1 MAHIEPFTALRFTER
16 DVSNLIAPP
25 YDILDD
31 TDKAA
36 LLRKDDHNIV
46 AIDLPHVPPKTAG
59 PDEVYSRAAGEMTS
73 WLDIRCLARDELP
86 GLYVYHQSYKLGK
99 KTLTRKKFFARLRL
113 EEFGRGQVFAH
124 EQTFGGPK
132 EDRLKLTTATRCN
145 VSPIFGLYPDPTNE
159 VAALLGEAIDHREP
173 DQAGILDGI
182 QNVLWAV
189 TDRAVIEEVK
199 AKLADKPV
207 FIADGHHRYGTALM
221 YRAQQVAESG
231 EPTENDPV
239 NYVLA
244 VLGGMEDPGAT
255 IMPYF
260 RTITG
265 VPKIT
270 PDALR
275 QALAGSFKWEVVKR
289 PRDEEALAALLASA
303 GPSSMALYVGT
314 GDVCA
319 TIAPTKT
326 DLLAELEP
334 KRKAAWRTL
343 PYSVLH
349 RLIID
354 EIITP
359 KLCGGTA
366 PAIHYHKTMMEAVND
381 ATVSSGIACLMPATT
396 MQQLRDIC
404 TAGELM
410 PQKSTYFYPKL
421 ATGMVVNPLY

>member
-31 TDKAA
+31 ADKAA

-59 PDEVYSRAAGEMTS
+59 PDEVYQRAAGELTS
-73 WLDIRCLARDELP
+73 WLDIRCIARDERP
-86 GLYVYHQSYKLGK
+86 ALYVYHQSYKLGK

-113 EEFGRGQVFAH
+113 EEFGRGQVFPH

-145 VSPIFGLYPDPTNE
+145 LSPIFGLYPDPSNE
-159 VAALLGEAIDHREP
+159 VSAILDNAIAGQEP
-173 DQAGILDGI
+173 DQGAMLDGI
-182 QNVLWAV
+182 QNVLWMV
-189 TDRAVIEEVK
+189 TDRAIIEAVK
-199 AKLADKPV
+199 GKLADKPV

-221 YRAQQVAESG
+221 YRQAQVEESG
-231 EPTENDPV
+231 EPAANDPV
-239 NYVLA
+239 NFVLA

-275 QALAGSFKWEVVKR
+275 QALAESFSWEVTKR
-289 PRDEEALAALLASA
+289 PKDEEALASLLATSGEGA
-303 GPSSMALYVGT
+303 MALYVAST
-314 GDVCA
+314 DVCA
-319 TIAPTKT
+319 VITPKT
-326 DLLAELEP
+326 PDLLASIEP

-343 PYSVLH
+343 PYAVLH
-349 RLIID
+349 RYILD
-354 EIITP
+354 EVITP
-359 KLCGGTA
+359 KLCDGKA
-366 PAIHYHKTMMEAVND
+366 PAIHYHKSLMESVND